1 MAAIYLKDKMQL
13 KRERNRNRNEI
24 LMLTCDTALLS
35 GISVPHWRP
44 KDLEAAI
51 KVDTAGWSRICVTDG
66 DGQPEGTGIRGALTV
81 DSAVTVYCLRCFLLD
96 TGPPFI
102 IHALLPRLT
111 SVNKS
116 TLFVCRLLRKCRKEA
131 LLQPLK
137 KEIIYRQ
144 ERLGSVSGTAALQ
157 KATAPECWT
166 KKPQCSTLAVISF
179 SGVFC

>member
-1 MAAIYLKDKMQL
+1 MV
-13 KRERNRNRNEI
+13 
-24 LMLTCDTALLS
+24 TCDTALLS

-44 KDLEAAI
+44 KDLEVAI
-51 KVDTAGWSRICVTDG
+51 KVDTAEWSRICVTDG

-131 LLQPLK
+131 LLRPLK
-137 KEIIYRQ
+137 KELIYRQ
-144 ERLGSVSGTAALQ
+144 ERLILRNGCLYKKQWSQNVEQERHKKNPTRLHLGSYQLQ
-157 KATAPECWT
+157 WGYLLDDPCQ
-166 KKPQCSTLAVISF
+166 PLSVNYRLQ
-179 SGVFC
+179 GG